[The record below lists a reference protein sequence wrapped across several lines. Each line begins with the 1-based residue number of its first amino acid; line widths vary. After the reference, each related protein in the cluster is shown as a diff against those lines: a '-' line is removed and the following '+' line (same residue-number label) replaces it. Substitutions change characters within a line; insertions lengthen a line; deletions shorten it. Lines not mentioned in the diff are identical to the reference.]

1 MKGVT
6 VNLPEGYE
14 GVVFRAD
21 DEIARDVGGANDR
34 MNKEEERS
42 QSKRGRR
49 GRKAKVIAI
58 DEDVDIEGGRNG
70 ADEDDAEEK
79 RTPNPTAQFSSFVL
93 WNPDFPVDPSRDEY
107 LRSLT
112 EWTKLAA
119 EVSVLIL
126 KCLKVWVRG

>member
-34 MNKEEERS
+34 MDREEERP
-42 QSKRGRR
+42 QSKKGRW

-58 DEDVDIEGGRNG
+58 DEDVDIEGGGNG

-79 RTPNPTAQFSSFVL
+79 RTLNPTARFSSFVL
-93 WNPDFPVDPSRDEY
+93 WNPDFPVDLSKDEY

-112 EWTKLAA
+112 MGTKLAE
-119 EVSVLIL
+119 EVSASIL
-126 KCLKVWVRG
+126 KF